1 MAKIRLKHIHEFRDR
16 HGKVRRY
23 FRRPGWPRVALP
35 GAPGSVEFMEAYQV
49 ALAGHA
55 LDERKPIGAG
65 RSAPGSV
72 SAAIAGYYC
81 DASFLALSPLTRR
94 ARRSI
99 WSASV
104 PSMATSGSRCC
115 NKVMSPS

>member
-1 MAKIRLKHIHEFRDR
+1 MGRDMTKIRLKHIHEFRDR

-23 FRRPGWPRVALP
+23 FRRAGWPRVALP
-35 GAPGSVEFMEAYQV
+35 GAPGSAEFMEAYQV
-49 ALAGHA
+49 ALAGHEI
-55 LDERKPIGAG
+55 ERKPIGAG
-65 RSAPGSV
+65 RSAAGSV

-99 WSASV
+99 LERFRAEH
-104 PSMATSGSRCC
+104 GDKRI
-115 NKVMSPS
+115 